1 MSERAARVAADL
13 HRYVAEN
20 MLPCGCQPARG
31 DGCTDCPPA
40 DAYARGRADAVRDVV
55 EALRKLAEQQGQGWT
70 IHLATDHIEKWF
82 GAASSSDTES
92 EDDDGRA

>member
-55 EALRKLAEQQGQGWT
+55 EAVDGMDLVEPVG
-70 IHLATDHIEKWF
+70 IFDEKWHDARAFIESRF
-82 GAASSSDTES
+82 GAFVSLPES
-92 EDDDGRA
+92 EERDG